1 MAYESQTYENILNRM
16 MTRVREQYPNLD
28 DREGSILFNALAPA
42 ALELAVM
49 YTELDIV
56 LGESFPDTASRHY
69 LLVACEQVGIDIS
82 QFDAYAGT
90 FKGEFNAEVS
100 IGSRWNC
107 DLYNYTVEEYLGQE
121 NGYHYYSMKCE
132 TVGVAP
138 NEQTGSLL
146 PITEAPVYLTHA
158 QLVECLIEGEDEV
171 EDDDVRK
178 VYFDHVRN
186 NASDGNVAQYKQ
198 WCSEYDGIGNV
209 KIFPLWN
216 GVNTV
221 KVSILSTSNA
231 VASDTLVQN
240 FQEYLDPGSE
250 GMGNGVAPIGAIVTV
265 STATE
270 KAVNVE
276 ATIDLKEGYTDTSHL
291 AEVVTN
297 YFKEISYEKS
307 HVPYMGVGSALLN
320 AEGVDGVSDL
330 RLNGGVTDVALA
342 DEEVPV
348 IGTVN
353 WTVNA

>member
-1 MAYESQTYENILNRM
+1 MAYETQTYENILNRM
-16 MTRVREQYPNLD
+16 MNRVRAQYPNLD

-107 DLYNYTVEEYLGQE
+107 DLYNYVIEEYLGQE
-121 NGYHYYSMKCE
+121 GDYHYYSMKCE

-146 PITEAPVYLTHA
+146 PITEAPIDLTHA
-158 QLVECLIEGEDEV
+158 RLVECLIEGEDEV

-198 WCSEYDGIGNV
+198 WCAEYDGIGHA
-209 KIFPLWN
+209 KIFPLWD

-231 VASDTLVQN
+231 VASTTLVEN
-240 FQEYLDPGSE
+240 FQKYLDPGSE
-250 GMGNGVAPIGAIVTV
+250 GMGNGVAPIGAKVTV
-265 STATE
+265 TTADE
-270 KAVNVE
+270 KAINVE
-276 ATIDLKEGYTDTSHL
+276 ATIALKEGYTETTHL
-291 AEVVTN
+291 QEVIED
-297 YFKEISYEKS
+297 YFKSISYEKS
-307 HVPYMGVGSALLN
+307 HVPYMGVGSVLLN
-320 AEGVDGVSDL
+320 VEGVDGVSDL
-330 RLNGGVTDVALA
+330 KLNGAMVDIPLG
-342 DEEVPV
+342 DEEIPV
-348 IGTVN
+348 VGTVN
-353 WTVNA
+353 WTVSA

>member
-69 LLVACEQVGIDIS
+69 LMVACEQVGIDIS

-107 DLYNYTVEEYLGQE
+107 DLYNYTVEEYLGEE
-121 NGYHYYSMKCE
+121 NGYHYYAMKCE
-132 TVGVAP
+132 TLGAVA
-138 NEQTGSLL
+138 NDQTGSLL
-146 PITEAPVYLTHA
+146 PITEAPINLTHA
-158 QLVECLIEGEDEV
+158 EVVECLIEGEDEV
-171 EDDDVRK
+171 EDDEVRK
-178 VYFDHVRN
+178 VYFDHVKN

-198 WCSEYDGIGNV
+198 WCAEYDGIGHA
-209 KIFPLWN
+209 KIFPRWN
-216 GVNTV
+216 GANTV

-231 VASDTLVQN
+231 VASDTLVAN

-270 KAVNVE
+270 KTVNVE
-276 ATIDLKEGYTDTSHL
+276 ATVALKEGHTETDHL
-291 AEVVTN
+291 AEVVSN

-307 HVPYMGVGSALLN
+307 HVPYMAVGSALLG
-320 AEGVDGVSDL
+320 AEGVDGVSNL
-330 RLNGGVTDVALA
+330 KLNGAMVDIALGE
-342 DEEVPV
+342 EEVPV
-348 IGTVN
+348 VGTVK
-353 WTVNA
+353 WTVSA